1 MTTDRKLRWGI
12 IGPGAIAQDFRRGV
26 LDSKTGELVAI
37 ATRDPGK
44 AGLADK
50 FPGARIVNG
59 YDALLKD
66 PGVDAS
72 YIATPHPGHAEWAI
86 KAAEAGK
93 HVLVEKPPA
102 LSALEA
108 DAVFNPHRKAGTFIG
123 EAFMYRLHPA
133 TRRLGELIASGTIGD
148 VRMIQSSFGFQMPAF
163 RPEHRLFAN
172 DLAGGGIL
180 DVGCYPVSMSRFIA
194 GQAVGRP
201 FLDPIKVAGTAHLG
215 EEGTDEWSAAVLEF
229 ENGIIA
235 QACCASTAPPAAS
248 KRRTSGSPAATATAG
263 PASSAS
269 SAPARTSRPSK
280 SAATSA

>member
-66 PGVDAS
+66 PGVDAI

-93 HVLVEKPPA
+93 HVLVEKPLA
-102 LSALEA
+102 LRAFEV
-108 DAVFNPHRKAGTFIG
+108 DAIHNAARKAGTFVG
-123 EAFMYRLHPA
+123 KTNKKHQHP
-133 TRRLGELIASGTIGD
+133 TTKKLGELIDAGTIGE
-148 VRMIQSSFGFQMPAF
+148 VRMI
-163 RPEHRLFAN
+163 
-172 DLAGGGIL
+172 
-180 DVGCYPVSMSRFIA
+180 
-194 GQAVGRP
+194 
-201 FLDPIKVAGTAHLG
+201 
-215 EEGTDEWSAAVLEF
+215 
-229 ENGIIA
+229 
-235 QACCASTAPPAAS
+235 
-248 KRRTSGSPAATATAG
+248 
-263 PASSAS
+263 
-269 SAPARTSRPSK
+269 
-280 SAATSA
+280 